1 MFYKNIYKNLILNNS
16 CMTIIYENLN
26 SNKTNL
32 EISNFTNVKYDF
44 KYLNKNNYIKTY
56 SEYDK
61 DLILESKEL
70 YQKFLD
76 QN

>member
-1 MFYKNIYKNLILNNS
+1 M
-16 CMTIIYENLN
+16 
-26 SNKTNL
+26 KTTSKKTTL
-32 EISNFTNVKYDF
+32 EISNFTNVKYDY